1 MLAFASTLLACL
13 PAAVFAF
20 SPSFQY
26 GTQKVRGV
34 SLGGWLVIEVRML
47 LLRACLF
54 FERVLTRIWSSPAL
68 DYSEPIRQHE

>member
-13 PAAVFAF
+13 PVAVFAF

-54 FERVLTRIWSSPAL
+54 F
-68 DYSEPIRQHE
+68 

>member
-1 MLAFASTLLACL
+1 MLAFVSTLLACL
-13 PAAVFAF
+13 PAVLAF

-34 SLGGWLVIEVRML
+34 SLGGWLVIEVWMDAL
-47 LLRACLF
+47 FERAHVYF
-54 FERVLTRIWSSPAL
+54 FDRVLTLPSAAL